1 MFTTVKELR
10 QHLRRILE
18 RVQAGEQ
25 VIVTKRGRPI
35 AIISPFAEVEEL
47 KLKPFEEAWREIEE
61 ALEQSEPAF
70 DSWEEALAASRGR
83 LR

>member
-35 AIISPFAEVEEL
+35 AIISPFEEVEEL

-61 ALEQSEPAF
+61 ALERSEPAF